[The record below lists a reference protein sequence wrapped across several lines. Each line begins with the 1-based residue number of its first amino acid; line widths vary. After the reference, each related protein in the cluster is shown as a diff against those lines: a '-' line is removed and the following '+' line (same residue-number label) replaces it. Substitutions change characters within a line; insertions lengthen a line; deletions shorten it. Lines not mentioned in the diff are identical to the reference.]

1 VKNNII
7 TQSCYY
13 ILLYQIFHSLVG
25 IICIMVGQTIRLLKY
40 GIKMAYTVE
49 NINDRD
55 RSFKYCHEEYPLSML
70 LCKCFVFV
78 MQIWLEV

>member
-1 VKNNII
+1 
-7 TQSCYY
+7 
-13 ILLYQIFHSLVG
+13 
-25 IICIMVGQTIRLLKY
+25 MVGQTIRLLKY